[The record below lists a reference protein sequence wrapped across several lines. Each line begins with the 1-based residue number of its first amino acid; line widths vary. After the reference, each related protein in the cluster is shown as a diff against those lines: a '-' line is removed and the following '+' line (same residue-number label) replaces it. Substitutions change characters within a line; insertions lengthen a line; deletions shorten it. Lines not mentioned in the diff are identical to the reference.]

1 MTYVNFKKL
10 KDRVSL
16 TRILEHYGLI
26 ESLTGTPQGY
36 EGACPICGS
45 DAFKAN
51 IEKNAWFCFGECKE
65 KEEKNG
71 GNILD
76 LVARKEGVSVK
87 KAAVLIASWFTEKPE
102 NAVSSEQQAADD
114 AFFDNVAHILKE
126 YHESVTPEQFFQDLR
141 DAAASRETH
150 YDYILR
156 LHKEKQYPV
165 GTTTTSE
172 EALVV
177 GAGDDEGR
185 GDALVS
191 PEPQTPV
198 TAAHTKPVSQL
209 TQNKPLTFTLK
220 GIDPEHSSVIDAGM
234 SDIDAARYG
243 VGYFGGKGMMHD
255 RIVFPFQNGDG
266 EVLGYAGYSPKD
278 GSWKYPPPEKFN
290 PGLEVFGINEALQ
303 WNPPPGA
310 DPLVALFRDP
320 LIALASAALWPNLI
334 PIAVVSPELCERQM
348 HLLEQL
354 LEEGS
359 KIRFAVPLDDSA
371 VAEFLSE
378 LLPHYFVRLVRY

>member
-1 MTYVNFKKL
+1 VNFKKL

-16 TRILEHYGLI
+16 IRILEHYGLI
-26 ESLTGTPQGY
+26 ESLTETQQGY
-36 EGACPICGS
+36 EGSCPICGS

-51 IEKNAWFCFGECKE
+51 TEKNAWFCFGECKE

-87 KAAVLIASWFTEKPE
+87 KAAVLIAEWFTEKPE

-114 AFFDNVAHILKE
+114 AFFDNAAHILKE
-126 YHESVTPEQFFQDLR
+126 YHERVTPEQFFQDLR

-165 GTTTTSE
+165 DTTTTSGEVTE
-172 EALVV
+172 EN
-177 GAGDDEGR
+177 AGDNEGQ
-185 GDALVS
+185 GDYS
-191 PEPQTPV
+191 TPEPQTPV
-198 TAAHTKPVSQL
+198 TAAPVKPISQL
-209 TQNKPLTFTLK
+209 MENTPLTFTLK
-220 GIDPEHSSVIDAGM
+220 GIDPEHPSVIDAGM

-255 RIVFPFQNGDG
+255 RIVFPFQNERG

-278 GSWKYPPPEKFN
+278 SSWKYPPPEKFN
-290 PGLEVFGINEALQ
+290 PGLEIFGLHEALQ

-310 DPLVALFRDP
+310 VPLVALFRDP
-320 LIALASAALWPNLI
+320 LTALASAAIWRNLI
-334 PIAVVSPELCERQM
+334 PIAVVSPELGERQM
-348 HLLEQL
+348 HLLSQL
-354 LEEGS
+354 LDSDGS

-378 LLPHYFVRLVRY
+378 LLPHYYVRLVRY

>member
-1 MTYVNFKKL
+1 
-10 KDRVSL
+10 
-16 TRILEHYGLI
+16 
-26 ESLTGTPQGY
+26 
-36 EGACPICGS
+36 
-45 DAFKAN
+45 
-51 IEKNAWFCFGECKE
+51 
-65 KEEKNG
+65 
-71 GNILD
+71 
-76 LVARKEGVSVK
+76 
-87 KAAVLIASWFTEKPE
+87 
-102 NAVSSEQQAADD
+102 
-114 AFFDNVAHILKE
+114 
-126 YHESVTPEQFFQDLR
+126 
-141 DAAASRETH
+141 
-150 YDYILR
+150 
-156 LHKEKQYPV
+156 
-165 GTTTTSE
+165 
-172 EALVV
+172 
-177 GAGDDEGR
+177 
-185 GDALVS
+185 
-191 PEPQTPV
+191 
-198 TAAHTKPVSQL
+198 
-209 TQNKPLTFTLK
+209 
-220 GIDPEHSSVIDAGM
+220 
-234 SDIDAARYG
+234 
-243 VGYFGGKGMMHD
+243 MMHD
-255 RIVFPFQNGDG
+255 RIVFPFQNERG